1 MPRFR
6 LGKVHF
12 ICSPARMIT
21 LDWSELETV
30 ACDGI
35 PTVYRH
41 SSGTLYF
48 GGRSASPRGGP
59 SLVPVKMLFDEF
71 QNGGQVNG
79 FLNCWNVKQW
89 QVESILRFVQDNAPE
104 PMKQLFQWLGE
115 GLTVK
120 QILDTTRNT
129 TQQQV
134 DIWLG
139 DVQGSLAI
147 AARTSEPE

>member
-1 MPRFR
+1 
-6 LGKVHF
+6 
-12 ICSPARMIT
+12 
-21 LDWSELETV
+21 
-30 ACDGI
+30 
-35 PTVYRH
+35 
-41 SSGTLYF
+41 
-48 GGRSASPRGGP
+48 
-59 SLVPVKMLFDEF
+59 
-71 QNGGQVNG
+71 
-79 FLNCWNVKQW
+79 
-89 QVESILRFVQDNAPE
+89 
-104 PMKQLFQWLGE
+104 MKQLFQWLGE